1 MTISAEL
8 RPEAGVDLAT
18 VDGAPAD
25 GAPVDGAPADRAPA
39 DRAPAARSGL
49 TRMIHDAVFR
59 QAWKGYDTAQ
69 VDDFLDEV
77 MAAVEGLEGRLAETE
92 ERLDIALESAV
103 RAEQRSAR
111 ADGDDAIRRTLVL
124 AQRAADLVVSEARSV
139 ADRIVAEA
147 REKAAQ
153 RAADAEQVAAELIAA
168 ARAEARTITAQADI
182 TAERRAAQRAAE
194 IQAELASVV
203 EDRTRR
209 QAEVDEL
216 VARLEELR
224 HQQRSFLEEQ
234 LRLLG

>member
-1 MTISAEL
+1 MTISAEP
-8 RPEAGVDLAT
+8 RPEVGVDLTA
-18 VDGAPAD
+18 AD
-25 GAPVDGAPADRAPA
+25 GAPTGAVPG
-39 DRAPAARSGL
+39 ARSGL

-77 MAAVEGLEGRLAETE
+77 LAAVEDLEGRLAETE

-111 ADGDDAIRRTLVL
+111 ADSDDAIRRTLVL

-153 RAADAEQVAAELIAA
+153 RAAEAEQSAAELIAA
-168 ARAEARTITAQADI
+168 ARVEARTITAQADI
-182 TAERRAAQRAAE
+182 TAERRAVQRAVE

-203 EDRTRR
+203 EERTRR

-216 VARLEELR
+216 VVRLEELR

>member
-1 MTISAEL
+1 MTISAEP
-8 RPEAGVDLAT
+8 RPEAGVDLT
-18 VDGAPAD
+18 TAD
-25 GAPVDGAPADRAPA
+25 GAPVGAAPAT
-39 DRAPAARSGL
+39 RSGL

-77 MAAVEGLEGRLAETE
+77 LAAVEDLEGRLAETE

-153 RAADAEQVAAELIAA
+153 RAADAEQVADELLAA

-203 EDRTRR
+203 EERTRR

-216 VARLEELR
+216 IARLEGLR